1 MEIFQIDQPVLLA
14 TTRGLRLEAHKQSAR
29 QHLMP
34 RPGRITHPYTCPR
47 GVQRAHVFWQWG
59 GETYAINVPIST
71 LTPVA

>member
-14 TTRGLRLEAHKQSAR
+14 TTRGLRLETHKHSAR
-29 QHLMP
+29 QNLMSQ
-34 RPGRITHPYTCPR
+34 PGVVKYLYTCSR

-71 LTPVA
+71 LTPIA